1 MLLLAALVLMGMPGR
16 AVPVCATAP
25 LPPCAAFSSFRPVL
39 RLWGGRGG
47 GAWRGRAEEEEEER
61 WAGGA
66 GAYDPDEEY
75 GANVGYGQQRRST
88 SPTSPHAVEEER
100 RSLSTGRSS
109 TSRVEDSASE
119 QRYDP
124 DPGDDLIPQSEAHS
138 QEDWARRE
146 TSFMQRRR
154 EEEQYL
160 KRQFGGDLST
170 LSKSGHK
177 LREREW
183 DRWDAVRRD
192 STLDPHSH
200 VVTIAEKKRREEDA
214 RMLAAGGG
222 LEKLAMPR
230 PSVLDRERAAFVP
243 DDLAVPSAERKKQA
257 EDDKLIREFGGGLSE
272 MPVPGPPA
280 LRPLAGDAD
289 LTKPAAISRAER
301 RRKQEAEALAAFG
314 GGLDSL
320 VKRESEL
327 EKAKRLSK
335 WGRGGRGTRHGL
347 NSGKTPA
354 DDNVLL

>member
-1 MLLLAALVLMGMPGR
+1 
-16 AVPVCATAP
+16 
-25 LPPCAAFSSFRPVL
+25 
-39 RLWGGRGG
+39 
-47 GAWRGRAEEEEEER
+47 
-61 WAGGA
+61 
-66 GAYDPDEEY
+66 
-75 GANVGYGQQRRST
+75 
-88 SPTSPHAVEEER
+88 
-100 RSLSTGRSS
+100 
-109 TSRVEDSASE
+109 
-119 QRYDP
+119 
-124 DPGDDLIPQSEAHS
+124 
-138 QEDWARRE
+138 
-146 TSFMQRRR
+146 
-154 EEEQYL
+154 
-160 KRQFGGDLST
+160 
-170 LSKSGHK
+170 
-177 LREREW
+177 
-183 DRWDAVRRD
+183 
-192 STLDPHSH
+192 
-200 VVTIAEKKRREEDA
+200 
-214 RMLAAGGG
+214 MLAAGGG

-257 EDDKLIREFGGGLSE
+257 EDDKLTREFGGGLSE

>member
-1 MLLLAALVLMGMPGR
+1 M
-16 AVPVCATAP
+16 
-25 LPPCAAFSSFRPVL
+25 L

-47 GAWRGRAEEEEEER
+47 GAWRGRAEKEEEEER
-61 WAGGA
+61 WAGA

-75 GANVGYGQQRRST
+75 GANVGYGQQRRYM
-88 SPTSPHAVEEER
+88 SPTSPYACEEER
-100 RSLSTGRSS
+100 RSLSSGQSS
-109 TSRVEDSASE
+109 IRVEESASE
-119 QRYDP
+119 QRHDP
-124 DPGDDLIPQSEAHS
+124 DPGDDLVPQSEADS
-138 QEDWARRE
+138 QEEWARPE

-222 LEKLAMPR
+222 LEKLVMPR
-230 PSVLDRERAAFVP
+230 PSVLERERAAFVP

-272 MPVPGPPA
+272 MPAPGPPA
-280 LRPLAGDAD
+280 LRPLVGDAD

-335 WGRGGRGTRHGL
+335 WGRGVRGTRHGL
-347 NSGKTPA
+347 NSGKPSA
-354 DDNVLL
+354 HDNVLR